1 MGLKST
7 ILLVLLIFAG
17 GNYLSYYTLLILSP
31 CMHIILIGKE
41 YNDSMKGAKNMELA
55 KITSKGQITIPIQ
68 IRRKLNLKD
77 GDKVVFIEQDG
88 KIVIE
93 NSTRV
98 ALTEAQDAFR
108 GEAERLGLNT
118 EQDVVDMVKQIR
130 REIQEEKNADNA

>member
-1 MGLKST
+1 
-7 ILLVLLIFAG
+7 
-17 GNYLSYYTLLILSP
+17 
-31 CMHIILIGKE
+31 MHIISVGKE
-41 YNDSMKGAKNMELA
+41 YNDSMEGAKNMELA

-77 GDKVVFIEQDG
+77 GDKVVFIEQGG

-93 NSTRV
+93 NSTRM
-98 ALTEAQDAFR
+98 ALMEAQEAFK
-108 GEAERLGLNT
+108 GEAERLGLNI